1 MKSFA
6 NWMIVMFMG
15 LFWIFR
21 VVVAYMAGNE
31 KSFFVTPID
40 LTTEIVLLFVTLICI
55 VLVIKRVLFG
65 GILYLISYGGYFGVS
80 VFNAFK
86 PMLSGESFNISMGF
100 NTFISALAIILAIVV
115 LIDLLADKTKKPA
128 NKDTEW
134 FYANKDFDRQIDDRA
149 DKNNYKTL

>member
-1 MKSFA
+1 
-6 NWMIVMFMG
+6 
-15 LFWIFR
+15 
-21 VVVAYMAGNE
+21 
-31 KSFFVTPID
+31 
-40 LTTEIVLLFVTLICI
+40 
-55 VLVIKRVLFG
+55 
-65 GILYLISYGGYFGVS
+65 
-80 VFNAFK
+80 
-86 PMLSGESFNISMGF
+86 MLSGESFNISMGF

>member
-80 VFNAFK
+80 VFNAKRRIF
-86 PMLSGESFNISMGF
+86 
-100 NTFISALAIILAIVV
+100 
-115 LIDLLADKTKKPA
+115 
-128 NKDTEW
+128 
-134 FYANKDFDRQIDDRA
+134 
-149 DKNNYKTL
+149 